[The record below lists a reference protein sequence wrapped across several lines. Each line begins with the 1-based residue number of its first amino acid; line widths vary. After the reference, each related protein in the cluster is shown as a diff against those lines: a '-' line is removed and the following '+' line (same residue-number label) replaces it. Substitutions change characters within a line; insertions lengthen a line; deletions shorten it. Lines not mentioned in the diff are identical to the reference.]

1 VVAQVTPQELGESI
15 RQALADEHYPESLSS
30 EARSWID
37 EMYRAHGALY
47 ESRPEHAFADE
58 FLRRCG
64 LTNAEIMQ
72 ALGALHP

>member
-1 VVAQVTPQELGESI
+1 MVGQVTPQELGESI
-15 RQALADEHYPESLSS
+15 RRALAEEHYPESLSS

-37 EMYRAHGALY
+37 EMYRAHGPLY
-47 ESRPEHAFADE
+47 ESRPEHAFAEE

-64 LTNAEIMQ
+64 LSDDEIMH